1 MKYILPLLLA
11 LLLVFGS
18 TACSFIFST
27 GEKIEE
33 SSDETVISIADPQA
47 AIDEIYSNIERQTGL
62 READVQDVTKVI
74 GISKKQFDEYYIR
87 YMDADFGASDVYII
101 KPKEGMEDAVCQS
114 LKDWQEKRSRH
125 FKGYD
130 IYNSYEISENAVIF
144 IRGDYVVMLMLEDNE
159 SAREIINKYIP
170 DDSDKD

>member
-1 MKYILPLLLA
+1 MKYVIPLLLT
-11 LLLVFGS
+11 LLLVFS
-18 TACSFIFST
+18 CTACSFT
-27 GEKIEE
+27 LTKGEANEDP
-33 SSDETVISIADPQA
+33 SSETVVNIADPQA

-62 READVQDVTKVI
+62 QDANIQDVTKVI

-101 KPKEGMEDAVCQS
+101 KPKEGMEDSVCQS

-130 IYNSYEISENAVIF
+130 IYNSYSISENAVIF
-144 IRGDYVVMLMLEDNE
+144 IRGDYVVMLMLEDND
-159 SAREIINKYIP
+159 SAREIIEKYIP
-170 DDSDKD
+170 ETSDKD